1 MTAPLD
7 SADEPDRTGAF
18 EAAQVPEP
26 SPEPSPEP
34 EPDGVAEPEPGEH
47 STAFT
52 VVAGIVAVLAI
63 GAAWFGIWQLID
75 VVGLA
80 DAPRQVRKGVELNGT
95 WSERMLGTVVLLMLA
110 LGVALL
116 VIAAFLGALET
127 RGRLRRAA
135 RTARMLAAEGLTVD
149 DAVPKVVEAMRG
161 SRAVVVIAVVGAVVI
176 AVAGWAALG
185 LGPAGE

>member
-7 SADEPDRTGAF
+7 TAADEPDRVDQ
-18 EAAQVPEP
+18 AA
-26 SPEPSPEP
+26 PEP
-34 EPDGVAEPEPGEH
+34 EPGGVAEPEPGEH

-52 VVAGIVAVLAI
+52 VVAGAVAVLAI
-63 GAAWFGIWQLID
+63 GAAWFGIWQLVD

-80 DAPRQVRKGVELNGT
+80 DAPRQVRKGTQLNGT
-95 WSERMLGTVVLLMLA
+95 WSERMLGTAVLLLLA
-110 LGVALL
+110 IGVALL
-116 VIAAFLGALET
+116 VVAAFLGALET

-135 RTARMLAAEGLTVD
+135 RTARMLAAEGMAVD

-161 SRAVVVIAVVGAVVI
+161 SRAVVVIAVAGAAVV